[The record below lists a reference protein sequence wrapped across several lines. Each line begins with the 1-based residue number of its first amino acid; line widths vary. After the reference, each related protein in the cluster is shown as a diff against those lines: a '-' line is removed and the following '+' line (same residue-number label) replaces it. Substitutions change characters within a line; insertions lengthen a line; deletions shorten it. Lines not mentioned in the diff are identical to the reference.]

1 MILGYPLEVL
11 RLRVSSDYA
20 LKLCASSLVL
30 HALCD
35 CLHKLKNC
43 CIKSTEAMRHCKCRI
58 ASHCFQAT
66 MESVLS
72 YSD

>member
-43 CIKSTEAMRHCKCRI
+43 CIKSTEAMRHLQCCALLSSYIGKCP
-58 ASHCFQAT
+58 
-66 MESVLS
+66 EL
-72 YSD
+72 